1 MAIGSKVHLSSV
13 DTLASLLDR
22 LVAEQV
28 KRLHY
33 LSHGQ
38 TDDVVAQSEL
48 VDHLTGR
55 ITELLRACLADH
67 QYDFIEERRTFA
79 VQALPQKLRDMVAHS
94 FLLGAAETE
103 KLRLLLQEP
112 HEDSSLFLLALIA
125 RLANEWRASS
135 RRQLDDTLRQLLE

>member
-1 MAIGSKVHLSSV
+1 MATGSKVYLSNV

-38 TDDVVAQSEL
+38 ADDVAAQGKLIEHLTRRIAELLHACL
-48 VDHLTGR
+48 VDHR
-55 ITELLRACLADH
+55 
-67 QYDFIEERRTFA
+67 YDFIEEKRTFA
-79 VQALPQKLRDMVAHS
+79 AHALPRKLRDMVAHS
-94 FLLGAAETE
+94 FLLGALESE

-112 HEDSSLFLLALIA
+112 REDSSLFLLALTA
-125 RLANEWRASS
+125 RVANEWRASS
-135 RRQLDDTLRQLLE
+135 KRQLDDTLRQLLE